1 MRTISVYLSDEAE
14 NHLDKI
20 MNLNQCTAADA
31 INIALRTLS
40 AETRRVFTPEY
51 TLWENIKRAVMNST
65 GLEIREFCE
74 KHAIH
79 YSALRALCRRIE
91 QGSSVRGL
99 GDNNRWRERQD
110 GRLYKTH
117 TAYAY
122 DMIKKHIDIDLENL
136 Q

>member
-1 MRTISVYLSDEAE
+1 MRTISVYLSDETE
-14 NHLDKI
+14 EHLAKI

-51 TLWENIKRAVMNST
+51 TLWQNIKMAVINAT

-74 KHAIH
+74 KYAIH
-79 YSALRALCRRIE
+79 YPALRALCRRIE
-91 QGSSVRGL
+91 QGSSVRGF
-99 GDNNRWRERQD
+99 GDSNKWRDKQD

-117 TAYAY
+117 TAYAC
-122 DMIKKHIDIDLENL
+122 DMIRKHVGIDLDNL
-136 Q
+136 